1 MKRKKLL
8 LFITIMLAISMMFT
22 ACVQKLQPDETD
34 PGGTIDTSTTSD
46 KGSGNDIMPIVKDKL
61 TLKVLMYQG
70 SNPDIIPSGD
80 DPIYKELERLTNIA
94 LDIDIL
100 PWDDPI
106 TRLTAALAAEEYFD
120 IISLATE
127 SETFDTFG
135 MEGAL
140 IPLRDL
146 IEEHALNMKRAFDNS
161 LEGDVLPY
169 SQNVW
174 SEISASDG
182 NIYYVPTLDSTN
194 SIGEIYAIRDDWL
207 KALNLELPETTDDFY
222 NVLKAFRTN
231 DLNGNN
237 QEDEIPF
244 GFQGGHFTRVASFIN
259 GFDAHLS
266 LYVDDADD
274 TIKFGPVEEA
284 WKEGMAYLN
293 MLYKEQL
300 IDNEFRPGE
309 SKTRWQSLI
318 SANRLGMMHCWPMS
332 GICAANNELKKI
344 DESYGF
350 VPILPLK
357 SSSGKRYSD
366 TSSSGSTVVPG
377 AAAITSWSRY
387 PTEVIK
393 LLDFLYSEEGI
404 ILSTYGVESL
414 HYNMVNGNPVFTDLI
429 MDHPEGIDPQSAS
442 KLERASIGFS
452 TIHRW
457 DSSIQLMR
465 DFPEVIDAWKL
476 YREPGIVEAPLPKL
490 HFREDE
496 LEKGPAIMNEILA
509 YIGKGYVGDK
519 LTAFIVGLEPL
530 DKYDDFVAQIK
541 GMGLE
546 EALRI
551 YNDAYARYKSFSK

>member
-1 MKRKKLL
+1 M
-8 LFITIMLAISMMFT
+8 LFA
-22 ACVQKLQPDETD
+22 ACVKKVG
-34 PGGTIDTSTTSD
+34 PGELDSDGTSGTGTTSGED
-46 KGSGNDIMPIVKDKL
+46 SEGGLNPIVDNKI

-70 SNPDIIPSGD
+70 SNPDIVPSGD

-106 TRLTAALAAEEYFD
+106 TRLTAALAAKEDFD
-120 IISLATE
+120 IVSLITE

-140 IPLRDL
+140 TPLRDL
-146 IEEHALNMKRAFDNS
+146 IEEYAPNMKRAFDDP
-161 LEGDVLPY
+161 LTGDILPY

-182 NIYYVPTLDSTN
+182 NIYYVPILDSTN

-207 KALNLELPETTDDFY
+207 KALNLKVPETTDDLY
-222 NVLKAFRTN
+222 RVLKAFRTN

-244 GFQGGHFTRVASFIN
+244 GFQGGHFTRVASLIN

-266 LYVDDADD
+266 LYVDEKDD

-293 MLYKEQL
+293 KLYKEQL

-309 SKTRWQSLI
+309 KKTRWQSLI
-318 SANRLGMMHCWPMS
+318 SANRIGMMHCWPMS
-332 GICAANNELKKI
+332 GICAANNELRKI
-344 DESYGF
+344 DESYCF
-350 VPILPLK
+350 IPILPPK
-357 SSSGKRYSD
+357 SISGKCYSD
-366 TSSSGSTVVPG
+366 TSSSGSTVVAG
-377 AAAITSWSRY
+377 AAAITSWSKY
-387 PTEVIK
+387 AKEIIK
-393 LLDFLYSEEGI
+393 LMDYLYSEEGI
-404 ILSTYGVESL
+404 RLATYGVEDI
-414 HYNMVNGNPVFTDLI
+414 HYNMVDGKPVFTDLI
-429 MDHPEGIDPQSAS
+429 MNHPDGIDPQSATAI
-442 KLERASIGFS
+442 ERASIGLA
-452 TIHRW
+452 TIYRW
-457 DSSIQLMR
+457 DPSFQLMR

-476 YREPGIVEAPLPKL
+476 YRNPGIVEAPLPKL

-496 LEKGPAIMNEILA
+496 IEKGPTVMNEILA
-509 YIGKGYVGDK
+509 YIGMGYVGDK
-519 LTAFIVGLEPL
+519 LTAFITGIEPL
-530 DKYDDFVAQIK
+530 DKYDDFVAQIR
-541 GMGLE
+541 GMGLD

-551 YNDAYARYKSFSK
+551 YNEAYARYKSHSK

>member
-1 MKRKKLL
+1 MKSKKFLL
-8 LFITIMLAISMMFT
+8 LITVMLALSMLFT
-22 ACVQKLQPDETD
+22 ACVEKEGFGELVS
-34 PGGTIDTSTTSD
+34 GGTS
-46 KGSGNDIMPIVKDKL
+46 GSGTTTGDTGTTTGEDPEGSLGLIVNDKI

-94 LDIDIL
+94 
-100 PWDDPI
+100 
-106 TRLTAALAAEEYFD
+106 RLTAALAAEEDFD

-135 MEGAL
+135 MEGAF

-146 IEEHALNMKRAFDNS
+146 IQEHAPNMKRAFDDP
-161 LEGDVLPY
+161 LTGDMLPY

-174 SEISASDG
+174 SEISAVDG

-207 KALNLELPETTDDFY
+207 KALNLEVPETTDDLY

-266 LYVDDADD
+266 LYVDDKDD

-293 MLYKEQL
+293 KLYNEQL

-318 SANRLGMMHCWPMS
+318 SANRIGMMHCWPMS

-344 DESYGF
+344 DESYRF
-350 VPILPLK
+350 VPILPPK
-357 SSSGKRYSD
+357 SSSGKCYSD

-377 AAAITSWSRY
+377 AAAITSWSSY
-387 PTEVIK
+387 STEAIK

-404 ILSTYGVESL
+404 RLSTYGVEGL
-414 HYNMVNGNPVFTDLI
+414 HYDMIDGKPIYTELI
-429 MDHPEGIDPQSAS
+429 MDHPDGIDPQSAS
-442 KLERASIGFS
+442 KLERASIGLS
-452 TIHRW
+452 TIYRW
-457 DSSIQLMR
+457 DPSIQLMR
-465 DFPEVIDAWKL
+465 DYPEVIDAWET
-476 YREPGIVEAPLPKL
+476 YRNPGIVEAPLPKL

-496 LEKGPAIMNEILA
+496 IEKGPTVMNEIQA
-509 YIGKGYVGDK
+509 YIGMGYVGDK
-519 LTAFIVGLEPL
+519 LTAFITGIEPL

-541 GMGLE
+541 GMGLD
-546 EALRI
+546 EALKI
-551 YNDAYARYKSFSK
+551 YNDAYARYRSYSK